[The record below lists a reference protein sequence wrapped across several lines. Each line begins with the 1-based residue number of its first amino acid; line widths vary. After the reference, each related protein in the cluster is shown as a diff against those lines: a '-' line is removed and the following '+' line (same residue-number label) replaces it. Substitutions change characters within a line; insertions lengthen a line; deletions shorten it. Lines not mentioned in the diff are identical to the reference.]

1 MSKGQLS
8 NIFFFPQIGEG
19 RTEIEVEV
27 QKSSTSQV
35 TSGIALEETGMGKPE
50 TSLGCMSNQAEAL
63 DQEQQPE
70 AAMRYVQF
78 CFVDSQLSSV
88 DVNDCSLYFKAI
100 RAQSS
105 NQMLGF

>member
-1 MSKGQLS
+1 
-8 NIFFFPQIGEG
+8 
-19 RTEIEVEV
+19 
-27 QKSSTSQV
+27 
-35 TSGIALEETGMGKPE
+35 MGKPE

-70 AAMRYVQF
+70 AAMRYVKF

-88 DVNDCSLYFKAI
+88 DVNDCSLYFKAT